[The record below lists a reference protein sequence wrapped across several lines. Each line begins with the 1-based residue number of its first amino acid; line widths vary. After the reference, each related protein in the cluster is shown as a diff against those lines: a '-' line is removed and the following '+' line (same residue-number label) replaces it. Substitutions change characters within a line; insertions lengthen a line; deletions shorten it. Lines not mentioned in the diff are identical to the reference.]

1 MRRPALFLASII
13 VVLASMAC
21 SGTMKG
27 VDRFTGERV
36 YFAYED
42 EKFGS
47 ASIKV
52 VMPDGER
59 FSGKT
64 LDEPLETSAMSASG
78 KRYHMVD
85 RFPGKI
91 AAYLTGDRGTN
102 MKCKF
107 RLSDPVLG
115 FKGGGFG
122 LCQTSDDR
130 LIDVFTR

>member
-1 MRRPALFLASII
+1 MRRPVQFFASII
-13 VVLASMAC
+13 VVLALMAC

-42 EKFGS
+42 EKFGL
-47 ASIKV
+47 AHIKV
-52 VMPDGER
+52 IMPDGER

-64 LDEPLETSAMSASG
+64 SDEPLQTSAMIASG
-78 KRYHMVD
+78 KRYNMVD